1 MGLKWREGGG
11 ENLASVAMRSSS
23 CALEWIPNGLQ
34 RIGGREIDIQNHYE
48 KERNAEVEIETET
61 RMERWMNEWDG

>member
-1 MGLKWREGGG
+1 M
-11 ENLASVAMRSSS
+11 
-23 CALEWIPNGLQ
+23 Q